1 MPQPSGQTGVCILR
15 IESEVDRLL
24 ITMTVERYLH
34 RGLSA
39 AGGPRVVHF
48 ASPEEA
54 IEAVADFVR
63 SHRPIAPPP
72 GRTRGD
78 GVYQSRPP
86 ERS

>member
-54 IEAVADFVR
+54 IDAVADFVR
-63 SHRPIAPPP
+63 STADRPALRPNAGRRGVSIPPP
-72 GRTRGD
+72 
-78 GVYQSRPP
+78 
-86 ERS
+86 